1 MSSKLKHI
9 PIISTYRDIQ
19 EEMARDLEYRQRNR
33 LEKTSLGRPLYYHI
47 NIQVITTQECPFN
60 CPFCMERQNPMEGNN
75 NFTAQLFALEK
86 VLSEHKGARLSIT
99 GGEPGLYPS
108 HVKDLVELYKAKSD
122 NIFVSINTTGI
133 SPELR
138 NLAHINLS
146 VNDYVKPDVGK
157 FPDCTLQT
165 VFSDDEMTL
174 DNIKHMMQESP
185 ATGFSFR
192 FLSSTNKREYPVEIW
207 NGLAEDQEIEIGTF
221 RIGDFFVYAT
231 FNWRG
236 KHGRVTLGDMWQQ
249 QHNEYLD
256 GYSNIIIHPDGT
268 IGTNWK

>member
-1 MSSKLKHI
+1 MSSKLKYI
-9 PIISTYRDIQ
+9 PKISTYKDIQ
-19 EEMARDLEYRQRNR
+19 EEMARDLEYRQHNR
-33 LEKTSLGRPLYYHI
+33 CVKTSLGRPLYYHI
-47 NIQVITTQECPFN
+47 NIQVITTQECPFH

-75 NFTAQLFALEK
+75 DFNAQLLALETI
-86 VLSEHKGARLSIT
+86 LSEHKGARLSIT

-122 NIFVSINTTGI
+122 NVFVSINTTGI
-133 SPELR
+133 SSELQ

-146 VNDYVKPDVGK
+146 VNDYVKPDVDK
-157 FPDCTLQT
+157 FPGCTLQT
-165 VFSDDEMTL
+165 VFPDDEMTL
-174 DNIKHMMQESP
+174 DNIRRVMQESS

-192 FLSSTNKREYPVEIW
+192 FLSSINKREYPVEIW
-207 NGLAEDQEIEIGTF
+207 NELAEDSEIEIGTF

-231 FNWRG
+231 FNWNN

-268 IGTNWK
+268 IGVNWK